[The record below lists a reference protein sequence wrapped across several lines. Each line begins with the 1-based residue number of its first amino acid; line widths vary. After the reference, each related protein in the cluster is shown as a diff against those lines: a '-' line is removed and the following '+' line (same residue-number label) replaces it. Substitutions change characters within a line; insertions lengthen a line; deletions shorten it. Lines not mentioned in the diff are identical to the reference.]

1 MGSGV
6 RDARE
11 SGYMFYAVRW
21 GLASRVDF
29 PGMAG
34 QNAWLASAGRAHQ
47 CSSGN
52 HMKITRKLRREMT
65 QSDAA
70 ETKVVNNAL
79 KARERSRRDARMI
92 EKLKS
97 GSLPYTPV
105 VMSWLSRKLDVK
117 ASRITENQVKTLIR

>member
-1 MGSGV
+1 
-6 RDARE
+6 
-11 SGYMFYAVRW
+11 
-21 GLASRVDF
+21 
-29 PGMAG
+29 
-34 QNAWLASAGRAHQ
+34 
-47 CSSGN
+47 
-52 HMKITRKLRREMT
+52 MKITRKLRREMT